1 MEKSESIHIR
11 TVIEE
16 NSTSKITLG
25 RLQMEWEDV
34 VNYIL
39 NLKVND
45 LTSDEKIDAFDRE
58 NSKLNVRQNGQKLQK
73 LKEKKNKVSYFY

>member
-25 RLQMEWEDV
+25 RLRMEWEDV

-45 LTSDEKIDAFDRE
+45 LTSHEKIDAFDRE
-58 NSKLNVRQNGQKLQK
+58 NSKLNVRQDGQKLQK
-73 LKEKKNKVSYFY
+73 LKEKKNEVSYFY